1 MAKDYLGN
9 EIRVGDE
16 VVYIQLNYRDF
27 KKGIITKITEK
38 MCFIKQGKLNIGS
51 HTECRQYHNQ
61 VIKICTTNK

>member
-16 VVYIQLNYRDF
+16 VVYMQLNYRDF

-38 MCFIKQGKLNIGS
+38 CVS
-51 HTECRQYHNQ
+51 
-61 VIKICTTNK
+61 